1 MDAMNKHEKLSP
13 NMSCIILNNHI
24 KRGMELAEKYNI
36 PKLVKQFIPE
46 HHGTSLMTYF
56 YNKAQKTM
64 DLKDINEDDFRY
76 PGPKPHT
83 KETAIAM
90 LADTVEAAS
99 RTIQKPTPQRI
110 RSFVE
115 SLIDKKMEEA
125 QLDESNL
132 TLKEIDQIK
141 EAFIPILM
149 GIHHLRIEYPSDEGQ
164 PDRKQPKEAVEI
176 DPTTNGRNKH
186 GMLEKEKVANHQKR
200 SNDPNADKRDQ

>member
-1 MDAMNKHEKLSP
+1 
-13 NMSCIILNNHI
+13 
-24 KRGMELAEKYNI
+24 MELAEKYNV

-46 HHGTSLMTYF
+46 HHGTSLMTFF
-56 YNKAQKTM
+56 YDKARKTM
-64 DLKDINEDDFRY
+64 DPKDINEDDFRY
-76 PGPKPHT
+76 PGPKPRT

-115 SLIDKKMEEA
+115 SLIDKKMEEG

-141 EAFIPILM
+141 EAFIPILL
-149 GIHHLRIEYPSDEGQ
+149 GIHHLRVEYPSDEPQ
-164 PDRKQPKEAVEI
+164 SERKQPREGAEV
-176 DPTTNGRNKH
+176 DPTTNGKNRQE
-186 GMLEKEKVANHQKR
+186 MVDKEQIHNRQEQ
-200 SNDPNADKRDQ
+200 SNDPNADKRD